1 MGNFHCISSDPRDT
15 LEEAFNALEDRE
27 SDGLLLDAYVA
38 GSGAKEKTYRV
49 NQVIDVKKGL
59 GVVLAG
65 DAMVLRYRIR
75 DFVKKNAE
83 KITRII
89 QNSTTPLLVSG
100 TINCPVSVADQ
111 LQLFHSVSLRE

>member
-1 MGNFHCISSDPRDT
+1 M
-15 LEEAFNALEDRE
+15 
-27 SDGLLLDAYVA
+27 A

-100 TINCPVSVADQ
+100 TINCLVSVADQ